1 MIAWDILIMTI
12 KTPPSSYGSRIKL
25 RSLYRWLPI
34 ASILIVAT
42 VLFTHQLEGEGLW
55 LDELTS
61 IQDVDQSPLAA
72 YRENQLR
79 PLYYFLLMFWMRFGD
94 SDAWL
99 RSLSVVFAIISVFL
113 IYRLGRRLSG
123 EAEGLIAAMMLTVS
137 PLFINH
143 AQEIRMYVLSLCLG
157 LAGTLFLADALLT
170 EPEQTPRQR
179 ALAGWSLFRLLAI
192 YTVPLNITLLL
203 PDMLIIFLRFR
214 RERSVLLSFG
224 KWLLLLIVLWS
235 PSILSVV
242 EESGPSSTFAAHHS
256 SAAPPG
262 LDRLIRPLKFLTVW
276 PFEVQENAIAALF
289 YKLFTPLIGGL
300 IGAGII
306 RKHKSPRLLWAFAWF
321 VLPLL
326 PIVVFSYISTPIWVN
341 RYLLFVSPYL
351 FILLAAGL
359 TRLWQQWKIAAVVM
373 GAIYLLAA
381 GGGLV
386 NYYTV
391 QERPDY
397 KSNIDTLEQY
407 EQPGDVIVWGY
418 HYLKPL
424 KRYYDGDMEVQWRPT
439 YEIKTPADVQQWIS
453 QMPAG
458 YDRWWLVIDYTA
470 PIEAE
475 FERAIAKFYKV
486 EKTFDYERGSQV
498 MLLSPLAASSAQPSA
513 QPKP

>member
-1 MIAWDILIMTI
+1 MTI
-12 KTPPSSYGSRIKL
+12 QSPPSPPGSGVKL

-34 ASILIVAT
+34 TFILIAAT
-42 VLFTHQLEGEGLW
+42 VLFTYQLGGEGLW

-61 IQDVDQSPLAA
+61 IQDVEQSPLAA

-79 PLYYFLLMFWMRFGD
+79 PFYYFLLMFWMRFGS

-123 EAEGLIAAMMLTVS
+123 EAEGLIAALMLMVS

-157 LAGTLFLADALLT
+157 LAGTLFLAGALLT
-170 EPEQTPRQR
+170 ERSHRPSQR
-179 ALAGWSLFRLLAI
+179 ALAGWSMFRLLAI
-192 YTVPLNITLLL
+192 YTVPLNVTLLL
-203 PDMLIIFLRFR
+203 PDVLIIFWRFR
-214 RERSVLLSFG
+214 RERATLFSFG
-224 KWLLLLIVLWS
+224 KWLLLLIALWS

-242 EESGPSSTFAAHHS
+242 QESGPSSNFAAHHS
-256 SAAPPG
+256 TAAPPG

-276 PFEVQENAIAALF
+276 PFEVQENASTALF
-289 YKLFTPLIGGL
+289 YKLFTPLVGGL

-306 RKHKSPRLLWAFAWF
+306 RKHKSPQLLWVLAWF

-351 FILLAAGL
+351 FVLLAAGL
-359 TRLWQQWKIAAVVM
+359 TRLWRQWKIAAVVM
-373 GAIYLLAA
+373 SAVYLIAA
-381 GGGLV
+381 GGGLA

-391 QERPDY
+391 QDRPDY

-439 YEIKTPADVQQWIS
+439 YDIKTPADMQQWIA
-453 QMPAG
+453 QMPLG
-458 YDRWWLVIDYTA
+458 YDRWWLVIDYTE

-475 FERAIAKFYKV
+475 FESVIAKFYTV

-498 MLLSPLAASSAQPSA
+498 MLLSPLKASLVQPSA
-513 QPKP
+513 PAKP